1 MDNPVEPIQKYFVS
15 YHHVGS
21 CDMIRCAAPSVTKV
35 MQGRT
40 GTYETPRGHDS
51 EIYHGISL
59 FSEPVQLGLLPDS
72 KLASDRFTQIDGEAL
87 PDKRPEND
95 IVGDEDEV
103 EVALLVTGV
112 AIRGRGNAVG
122 DKEKRAEGI
131 RGILCDV
138 WRQKLPVTPQHNY
151 EKEELQGRR

>member
-95 IVGDEDEV
+95 IVGNKHQIEV
-103 EVALLVTGV
+103 SFLIAWIIWRRSWDLV
-112 AIRGRGNAVG
+112 GN
-122 DKEKRAEGI
+122 EQQR
-131 RGILCDV
+131 C
-138 WRQKLPVTPQHNY
+138 
-151 EKEELQGRR
+151 EEFPICP